1 MRERLDLRG
10 QKYVHDAIAP
20 PQFGPMACAPSIGA
34 ADTLDLNDSK
44 GGKPE
49 APHMRTRAMV
59 LALLLILLSVSAIPA
74 EHLASTGSIDD
85 ATVDWEGEDTPTIIY
100 EGELSDPQDVDN
112 ITLGDAFGVVHF
124 IQLVHADESL
134 NIEVRE
140 DGLLH
145 GQAESNMTEFL
156 SSGRGNPMWIEISN
170 ANFTSPNSY
179 RILVHSNAADED
191 VELGDQTA
199 AGYVHELDSV
209 GDRSY
214 FSTGGNAAIE
224 IQWFGGETTEFV
236 GHMTHLPS
244 GHVTALEFDNFYGNM
259 TLHTPTVDSRHEQFE
274 FSISAKTNAEAAPW
288 KLNKTI
294 LSSGDALCHHDCPNI
309 VSDTIIQNDAIT
321 IENERLETYG
331 NLSEQDSADVYS
343 IFIPGDAWE
352 THRLIATIE
361 GGDENLQIQSWNNT
375 GEFIAP
381 LDVAEGIGTV
391 GLNMTPG
398 YHVVKVTRPDLAV
411 GTNSY
416 HLELQT
422 INVSNAEDKPIEPG
436 AIVDRWKEFIPFYI
450 GIGLLM
456 LAPMGYVIWSLRGTK
471 LSDEVQAHER
481 GRLKRLRER
490 ITKLIATKANEHEI
504 DSALQMLEEVQWK
517 ATVAE
522 MGQATLTHHTDSVTL
537 KAWRI
542 GHGSL
547 LVGIHIEIAPW
558 ELAALRFEAADGP
571 SWKIT
576 EVSPK
581 SLFDGDEIFL
591 DTLEVGTTRFI
602 RLQLEGTAS
611 GLDLHLSGLV
621 EGKPLAAIPA
631 RALLMDEEE

>member
-1 MRERLDLRG
+1 
-10 QKYVHDAIAP
+10 
-20 PQFGPMACAPSIGA
+20 
-34 ADTLDLNDSK
+34 
-44 GGKPE
+44 
-49 APHMRTRAMV
+49 MV
-59 LALLLILLSVSAIPA
+59 FALLLILLSVSPIPA
-74 EHLASTGSIDD
+74 EDLSSTESIEDS
-85 ATVDWEGEDTPTIIY
+85 TVDWEGDDTPTLVY

-112 ITLGDAFGVVHF
+112 ITLGDAVGVVHF
-124 IQLVHADESL
+124 IHLIHADETLS
-134 NIEVRE
+134 IKVRE
-140 DGLLH
+140 DGLVH
-145 GQAESNMTEFL
+145 DQAETNMTTFL

-179 RILVHSNAADED
+179 RILVHSNSADED

-214 FSTGGNAAIE
+214 FSTGGNAEIE
-224 IQWFGGETTEFV
+224 IQWFGGTMTEFV

-244 GHVTALEFDNFYGNM
+244 GQVTVLEFDNFIGNM
-259 TLHTPTVDSRHEQFE
+259 TIQTPEVDSRLEIFE
-274 FSISAKTNAEAAPW
+274 FSISAKTIADATPW

-294 LSSGDALCHHDCPNI
+294 LSSGDTLCHHDCPNI
-309 VSDTIIQNDAIT
+309 VTDSFIQTDAIT
-321 IENERLETYG
+321 IEYERLETDG
-331 NLSEQDSADVYS
+331 NLSEQDTVDVYP
-343 IFIPGDAWE
+343 IFIPGEEWE

-361 GGDENLQIQSWNNT
+361 GGEETLQIQAWNNT
-375 GEFIAP
+375 GEFITP
-381 LDVAEGIGTV
+381 LDVAEGVGTV

-398 YHVVKVTRPDLAV
+398 YHVVKVTRPDMAI

-422 INVSNAEDKPIEPG
+422 INVSNEDDKPLEPG
-436 AIVDRWKEFIPFYI
+436 PVVDRWKEFIPFYI

-456 LAPMGYVIWSLRGTK
+456 LAPMGYVIWSMRGTK

-490 ITKLIATKANEHEI
+490 LAKLIASKASEHEI

-522 MGQATLTHHTDSVTL
+522 MGEAALTHHTDSVTL

-542 GHGSL
+542 GSDSL

-558 ELAALRFEAADGP
+558 ELAALRFEAAGGP

-602 RLQLEGTAS
+602 SLQLEGTAS

-631 RALLMDEEE
+631 RALLMDEE